1 VATTYDQLPIFP
13 LARLVLMPGTL
24 LPLHVFEPRYRALVE
39 HCVDGDG
46 FMGVATLRSGSEP
59 DPSIYPEIG
68 VGRLVQVNAFPDGR
82 SNIVLEYVQTAHLVR
97 EVQTTEPFR
106 VVLAHGHTV
115 ERDAIERPI
124 SELRR
129 LLAQLGMLSSVTRDE
144 LAVLSALPD
153 NELMDDLAV
162 RLLRTDVERRRY
174 TVMERL
180 SERGNAL
187 VEQLAISLAGLS
199 PVVGEA

>member
-1 VATTYDQLPIFP
+1 
-13 LARLVLMPGTL
+13 
-24 LPLHVFEPRYRALVE
+24 
-39 HCVDGDG
+39 
-46 FMGVATLRSGSEP
+46 
-59 DPSIYPEIG
+59 
-68 VGRLVQVNAFPDGR
+68 
-82 SNIVLEYVQTAHLVR
+82 
-97 EVQTTEPFR
+97 
-106 VVLAHGHTV
+106 
-115 ERDAIERPI
+115 
-124 SELRR
+124 
-129 LLAQLGMLSSVTRDE
+129 MLSSVTRDE